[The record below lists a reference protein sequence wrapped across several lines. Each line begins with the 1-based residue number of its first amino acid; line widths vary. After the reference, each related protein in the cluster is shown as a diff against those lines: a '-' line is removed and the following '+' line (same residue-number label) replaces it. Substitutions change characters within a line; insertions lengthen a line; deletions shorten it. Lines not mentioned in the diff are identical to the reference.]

1 MTVLMSRTVEMLG
14 GHARASAPTSLAGLQ
29 QVILTNGLIAAAA
42 SAAAA
47 FSKIALSRPGALI

>member
-1 MTVLMSRTVEMLG
+1 MSRTLETLG
-14 GHARASAPTSLAGLQ
+14 EHARASAPTSLAGLQ

-47 FSKIALSRPGALI
+47 FSETALSRLGGLI

>member
-1 MTVLMSRTVEMLG
+1 MSRTLEALG

-47 FSKIALSRPGALI
+47 FSETALSRPEGLI